1 MAGESAGDGDGHGGA
16 ASGRSQGLQHRGSK
30 MGSEGGGRGWD
41 VFRLGNLLRMAVVW
55 ILCLVYSYIHYHVIR
70 LRLPH
75 RRQEFPSLDF
85 RIRSPSQP
93 KPACIITGVR
103 LHIL

>member
-16 ASGRSQGLQHRGSK
+16 SGRSQGLHHQGSK
-30 MGSEGGGRGWD
+30 MGSVGGARKWD

-55 ILCLVYSYIHYHVIR
+55 ILCLIYSYIHYHVIR

-75 RRQEFPSLDF
+75 RSQEFPSLDF
-85 RIRSPSQP
+85 LVRSLSHP
-93 KPACIITGVR
+93 KPACIVTGVR